1 VKALIVDDER
11 IARAELRRLL
21 AAHPEIEIVG
31 EAANVDDA
39 RAAVEQLQPE
49 IVFLDIELPGGSGF
63 DLLASLDDPP
73 AVIFTTAYDQY
84 AVQAFTVEA
93 VDYLV
98 KPVDPRR
105 LAAAIERLP
114 RVVVGK
120 YLDRIFVKDGERC
133 YFVTLREVPI
143 IESAGN
149 YAMLH
154 LERAR
159 PMLSRSLAYLENR
172 LDPEV
177 FFRASRSHLVNLA
190 FITHVEPGEGGGLVL
205 RVGATEVEMSRR
217 QAQRF
222 RERMTP

>member
-1 VKALIVDDER
+1 
-11 IARAELRRLL
+11 
-21 AAHPEIEIVG
+21 
-31 EAANVDDA
+31 
-39 RAAVEQLQPE
+39 
-49 IVFLDIELPGGSGF
+49 
-63 DLLASLDDPP
+63 
-73 AVIFTTAYDQY
+73 
-84 AVQAFTVEA
+84 
-93 VDYLV
+93 
-98 KPVDPRR
+98 
-105 LAAAIERLP
+105 
-114 RVVVGK
+114 
-120 YLDRIFVKDGERC
+120 
-133 YFVTLREVPI
+133 
-143 IESAGN
+143 
-149 YAMLH
+149 MLH